1 MPSRRRFLL
10 AWAAAWSGRILRADQ
25 VSRAETEA
33 VTAGRRF
40 LLGLFDADLGL
51 LPEFAGS
58 ETYWLYHDNYL
69 AAKVLRRTEPAVA
82 DRIEAAMRGYGV
94 TGSGKIEIV
103 TGEAERPLPFRDYEL
118 KEVAR
123 RGSKVIKTEIVTDR
137 PLAGWE
143 QYADLL
149 FLAAMATSK
158 EDGDEAKRLF
168 AAGAKTWDG
177 KGFADRVVGV
187 NGIYATFKLALALI
201 ARQAIGAEFEAAE
214 DVRKRLLAMQN
225 EQGGWVTDYR
235 PDLTPVGVANVE
247 TTSLAVMAV
256 EARRS

>member
-1 MPSRRRFLL
+1 MESRRQFLL
-10 AWAAAWSGRILRADQ
+10 TLALASSARALRAEL
-25 VSRAETEA
+25 VNGAETKA
-33 VTAGRRF
+33 AAGRRF
-40 LLGLFDADLGL
+40 LVGLFDAELDL

-69 AAKVLRRTEPAVA
+69 AAKVLRPAEPAIA
-82 DRIEAAMRGYGV
+82 DRIEAAIRGFGV

-103 TGEAERPLPFRDYEL
+103 TGEAERPLPFREYEL
-118 KEVAR
+118 KDVAKKGR
-123 RGSKVIKTEIVTDR
+123 KVIKTEVVKDR
-137 PLAGWE
+137 RLVGWE
-143 QYADLL
+143 EYADLL
-149 FLAAMATSK
+149 FLAAMAKSK

-201 ARQAIGAEFEAAE
+201 AQKAVGAEFEAAE
-214 DVRKRLLAMQN
+214 DVRARLLTMQD

-235 PDLTPVGVANVE
+235 ADLAPVGVANVE

-256 EARRS
+256 EAGRS